1 MNTFSLKIY
10 LPKVHHNHRFRN
22 TTKIDLT
29 PGYLQKSGPK
39 LHTNGT
45 VVNTSRRWLTIQEVR
60 EQENRQR
67 LARAM
72 EYQSLLDKHSWTR
85 AELARQLG
93 VSRAW
98 VSTVLRNLDD

>member
-1 MNTFSLKIY
+1 MNTFAIKVY
-10 LPKVHHNHRFRN
+10 LPNAVNNQRFRN
-22 TTKIDLT
+22 VSKIDLT
-29 PGYLQKSGPK
+29 PEYLQKSGPK

-45 VVNTSRRWLTIQEVR
+45 IVNTSHSWLTIQEVR

-67 LARAM
+67 IARAM
-72 EYQSLLDKHSWTR
+72 EYQGLLDKHSWTR